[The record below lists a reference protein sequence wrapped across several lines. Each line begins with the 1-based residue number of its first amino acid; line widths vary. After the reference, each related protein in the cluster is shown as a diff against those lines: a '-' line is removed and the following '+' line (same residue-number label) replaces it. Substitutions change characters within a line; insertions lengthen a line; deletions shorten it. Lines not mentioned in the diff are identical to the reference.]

1 MKKEGLFEEVIDDA
15 LPHFKLKD
23 IMQVIAGATVFT
35 IQVALAAEAQS
46 IATGMHWAS
55 VLSLAA
61 LTVTFVGVFTYF
73 HYHHHRT
80 IKYWGLMLKRTAWT
94 YVISCLTVLTILA
107 IIGEVDIFN
116 VLASINLIV
125 LVALP
130 ASVSAVIADSL

>member
-1 MKKEGLFEEVIDDA
+1 MKKESLISEVIGDA
-15 LPHFKLKD
+15 LPHFRLKD

-35 IQVALAAEAQS
+35 MQVALAAETQS
-46 IATGMHWAS
+46 IAGAMHWAG
-55 VLSLAA
+55 VLGLAA
-61 LTVTFVGVFTYF
+61 MTFGFVGVFTYF

-94 YVISCLTVLTILA
+94 YVISCLTVLIILA

-116 VLASINLIV
+116 AFASINLIV